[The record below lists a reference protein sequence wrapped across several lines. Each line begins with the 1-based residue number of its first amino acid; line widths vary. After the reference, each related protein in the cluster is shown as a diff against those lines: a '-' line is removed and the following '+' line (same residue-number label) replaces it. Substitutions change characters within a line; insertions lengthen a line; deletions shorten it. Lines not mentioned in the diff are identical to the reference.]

1 MTGLAIVF
9 GFMVFLII
17 LNKGHVHFFSGF
29 SFIVVAAISLGIG
42 FGVAAVV
49 NAVFESMSV
58 VLPVLVVII
67 IIGVIFARK

>member
-29 SFIVVAAISLGIG
+29 SFIVIAAISLGIG

-49 NAVFESMSV
+49 NVIFESIAGI
-58 VLPVLVVII
+58 LPVLIVII
-67 IIGVIFARK
+67 ILGVIFVKK